1 MDPIETLRNEHGL
14 IRRFVDLL
22 SAAVTRL
29 EVEEPPPRDFFDRS
43 IDFVRGFSDGFHHK
57 KEELVMFVQL
67 AQKKNGAIDGQ
78 IEALRYQHDQGRGF
92 IAAINN
98 ALDDYENGDPKAKS
112 VIRENA
118 AAFAS
123 LLRHHIHI
131 EDHIF
136 FPMSREAMT
145 TEELDELG
153 EKFAKVQEV
162 HGADTFQRYH
172 KIVIDLDDM
181 LAATDEDS

>member
-1 MDPIETLRNEHGL
+1 MDPIEILRNEHGL

-22 SAAVTRL
+22 SVAVARL
-29 EVEEPPPRDFFDRS
+29 EVDDPPPRAFFDNG
-43 IDFVRGFSDGFHHK
+43 IEFVRGFSDGFHHK

-92 IAAINN
+92 IKAIAG
-98 ALDDYENGDPKAKS
+98 ALDGYADGDLNATAI
-112 VIRENA
+112 VRENA

-123 LLRHHIHI
+123 LLKHHIHT

-136 FPMSREAMT
+136 FPMAQETMT
-145 TEELDELG
+145 SDELEDLG
-153 EKFAKVQEV
+153 RKFEKVQDV

-172 KIVIDLDDM
+172 KLVVDLDAK
-181 LAATDEDS
+181 LAEE

>member
-1 MDPIETLRNEHGL
+1 MDPIETLQNEHGL

-22 SAAVTRL
+22 SVAVTRL
-29 EVEEPPPRDFFDRS
+29 EVDDPPPRAFFENG
-43 IDFVRGFSDGFHHK
+43 IEFVRGFSDGFHHK

-92 IAAINN
+92 IAAIAG
-98 ALDDYENGDPKAKS
+98 ALDGYAEGNPNDTS
-112 VIRENA
+112 VVRENA

-123 LLRHHIHI
+123 LLKHHIHT

-136 FPMSREAMT
+136 FPMSREEMT
-145 TEELDELG
+145 DEELEALG
-153 EKFAKVQEV
+153 EKFEKVQEV
-162 HGADTFQRYH
+162 HGADAFQRYH
-172 KIVIDLDDM
+172 KLVIDLDLM
-181 LAATDEDS
+181 LGED

>member
-1 MDPIETLRNEHGL
+1 MDPIEILRNEHGL

-22 SAAVTRL
+22 SVAVERL
-29 EVEEPPPRDFFDRS
+29 EMEDPPRRAFFEKS
-43 IDFVRGFSDGFHHK
+43 IEFVRGFSDGFHHK

-92 IAAINN
+92 IGAIDG
-98 ALDDYENGDPKAKS
+98 ALDDYEEGDPSAQS
-112 VIRENA
+112 VVRENA

-123 LLRHHIHI
+123 LLKHHIHI

-136 FPMSREAMT
+136 FPMSQEAMT
-145 TEELDELG
+145 AEELEALG
-153 EKFAKVQEV
+153 SKFAKVQEV

-172 KIVIDLDDM
+172 KIVIDLDAM
-181 LAATDEDS
+181 LAENDAVG

>member
-1 MDPIETLRNEHGL
+1 M
-14 IRRFVDLL
+14 
-22 SAAVTRL
+22 AVARL
-29 EVEEPPPRDFFDRS
+29 EVDDPPPRAFFDNG
-43 IDFVRGFSDGFHHK
+43 IEFVRGFSDGFHHK

-92 IAAINN
+92 IKAIAG
-98 ALDDYENGDPKAKS
+98 ALDGYADGDLNATAI
-112 VIRENA
+112 VRENA

-123 LLRHHIHI
+123 LLKHHIHT

-136 FPMSREAMT
+136 FPMAQETMT
-145 TEELDELG
+145 SDELEALG
-153 EKFAKVQEV
+153 RKFEKVQDV

-172 KIVIDLDDM
+172 KLVVDLDAM
-181 LAATDEDS
+181 LAEE

>member
-1 MDPIETLRNEHGL
+1 MDPIDTLKNEHGL

-22 SAAVTRL
+22 SVAVTHL
-29 EVEEPPPRDFFDRS
+29 EVDNPPPRAFFDDG
-43 IDFVRGFSDGFHHK
+43 IEFVRGFSDGFHHK

-92 IAAINN
+92 IAAIAG
-98 ALDDYENGDPKAKS
+98 ALDGYADGDPNDTA
-112 VIRENA
+112 VVRENA

-123 LLRHHIHI
+123 LLKHHIHT

-136 FPMSREAMT
+136 FPMSQEAMT
-145 TEELDELG
+145 AVELAELG
-153 EKFAKVQEV
+153 QKFEKVQEV

-172 KIVIDLDDM
+172 KLVVDLDAM
-181 LAATDEDS
+181 LAED

>member
-1 MDPIETLRNEHGL
+1 MDPIEILSNEHWL

-22 SAAVTRL
+22 STAVARL
-29 EVEEPPPRDFFDRS
+29 EVEAPPERAFFDTS

-92 IAAINN
+92 IAAIDN
-98 ALDDYENGDPKAKS
+98 ALDDYERGDPKAHS
-112 VIRENA
+112 IVRENA

-123 LLRHHIHI
+123 LLKHHIHI

-145 TEELDELG
+145 PEELDELG

-172 KIVIDLDDM
+172 KTVVDLGDM
-181 LAATDEDS
+181 LAENNALG

>member
-1 MDPIETLRNEHGL
+1 MDPIEILRNEHGL

-22 SAAVTRL
+22 SVAVTRL
-29 EVEEPPPRDFFDRS
+29 EVDDPPPRAFFDNG
-43 IDFVRGFSDGFHHK
+43 IEFVRGFSDGFHHK

-92 IAAINN
+92 IAAIAG
-98 ALDDYENGDPKAKS
+98 ALDGYAEGDPKDTA
-112 VIRENA
+112 VVRENA

-123 LLRHHIHI
+123 LLKHHIHT

-136 FPMSREAMT
+136 FPMSQEAMT
-145 TEELDELG
+145 SEELEFLG
-153 EKFAKVQEV
+153 GKFEKVQEV
-162 HGADTFQRYH
+162 HGADTFERYY
-172 KIVIDLDDM
+172 KLVIDLDAM
-181 LAATDEDS
+181 LVEH

>member
-1 MDPIETLRNEHGL
+1 MDPIEILRNEHGL

-22 SAAVTRL
+22 SVAVARL
-29 EVEEPPPRDFFDRS
+29 EVDDPPPRAFFDNG
-43 IDFVRGFSDGFHHK
+43 IEFVRGFSDGFHHK

-92 IAAINN
+92 IKAIAG
-98 ALDDYENGDPKAKS
+98 ALDGYADGDLNATAI
-112 VIRENA
+112 VRENA

-123 LLRHHIHI
+123 LLKHHIHT

-136 FPMSREAMT
+136 FPMAQETMT
-145 TEELDELG
+145 SDELETLG
-153 EKFAKVQEV
+153 RKFEKVQDV
-162 HGADTFQRYH
+162 HGADTFQRYD
-172 KIVIDLDDM
+172 KLVVDLDAM
-181 LAATDEDS
+181 LTEE

>member
-1 MDPIETLRNEHGL
+1 MDPIDTLRNEHVL

-29 EVEEPPPRDFFDRS
+29 EVENPPPRAFFDDG
-43 IDFVRGFSDGFHHK
+43 IEFVRGFSDGFHHK

-78 IEALRYQHDQGRGF
+78 IEALKYQHDQGRGF
-92 IAAINN
+92 IAAIAG
-98 ALDDYENGDPKAKS
+98 ALDGYADGDPNDTA
-112 VIRENA
+112 VVRENA

-123 LLRHHIHI
+123 LLKHHIHT

-136 FPMSREAMT
+136 FPMSQEAMT
-145 TEELDELG
+145 ADELEGLG
-153 EKFAKVQEV
+153 EKFEKVQEV
-162 HGADTFQRYH
+162 HGADTFERYH
-172 KIVIDLDDM
+172 KLVIDLDAM
-181 LAATDEDS
+181 LVEE

>member
-22 SAAVTRL
+22 SVAVSHL
-29 EVEEPPPRDFFDRS
+29 EVENPPPRAFFDDG
-43 IDFVRGFSDGFHHK
+43 IEFVRGFSDGFHHK
-57 KEELVMFVQL
+57 KEELVMFRQL

-92 IAAINN
+92 VAAIAG
-98 ALDDYENGDPKAKS
+98 ALDGYAAGNPSDIA
-112 VIRENA
+112 VVRVNA

-123 LLRHHIHI
+123 LLKHHIHT

-145 TEELDELG
+145 SGELEALG
-153 EKFAKVQEV
+153 DMFDRVQEV
-162 HGADTFQRYH
+162 HGVDTFERYH
-172 KIVIDLDDM
+172 ELVVKLELM
-181 LAATDEDS
+181 LAED

>member
-1 MDPIETLRNEHGL
+1 MDPIEILRNEHGL

-22 SAAVTRL
+22 SVAVARL
-29 EVEEPPPRDFFDRS
+29 EVDDSPPRAFFDNG
-43 IDFVRGFSDGFHHK
+43 IEFVRGFSDGFHHK

-92 IAAINN
+92 IKAIAG
-98 ALDDYENGDPKAKS
+98 ALDGYADGDLNTTAI
-112 VIRENA
+112 VRENA

-123 LLRHHIHI
+123 LLKHHIHT

-136 FPMSREAMT
+136 FPMAQETMT
-145 TEELDELG
+145 SDELETLG
-153 EKFAKVQEV
+153 RKFEKVQDV
-162 HGADTFQRYH
+162 HGADTFQRYD
-172 KIVIDLDDM
+172 KLVVDLDAM
-181 LAATDEDS
+181 LTEE

>member
-22 SAAVTRL
+22 SNAVTRL
-29 EVEEPPPRDFFDRS
+29 EVDRPPPRAFFDNG
-43 IDFVRGFSDGFHHK
+43 IDFVRNFSDGFHHK

-92 IAAINN
+92 IAAIAG
-98 ALDDYENGDPKAKS
+98 ALDGYAEGDPDEIA
-112 VIRENA
+112 VVRENS

-123 LLRHHIHI
+123 LLKHHIHT

-136 FPMSREAMT
+136 FPMSQEEMT
-145 TEELDELG
+145 AEELEELG
-153 EKFAKVQEV
+153 AKFDKVEEV
-162 HGADTFQRYH
+162 HGADTFERFH
-172 KIVIDLDDM
+172 KLVVDLDQM
-181 LAATDEDS
+181 LADE

>member
-22 SAAVTRL
+22 SVAVSRL
-29 EVEEPPPRDFFDRS
+29 EVENPPPRAFFDDG
-43 IDFVRGFSDGFHHK
+43 IEFVRGFSDGFHHK
-57 KEELVMFVQL
+57 KEENVMFRQL

-92 IAAINN
+92 IAAIAG
-98 ALDDYENGDPKAKS
+98 ALDGYAEGNPGDTAI
-112 VIRENA
+112 VRENA

-123 LLRHHIHI
+123 LLKHHIHI

-136 FPMSREAMT
+136 FPMSRESMT
-145 TEELDELG
+145 VEELEALG
-153 EKFAKVQEV
+153 DMFEKVQEV
-162 HGADTFQRYH
+162 HGADTFERYH
-172 KIVIDLDDM
+172 KLVVNLDLM
-181 LAATDEDS
+181 LAEA

>member
-22 SAAVTRL
+22 SVAVSRL
-29 EVEEPPPRDFFDRS
+29 EVENPPPRAFFDDG
-43 IDFVRGFSDGFHHK
+43 IEFVRGFSDGFHHK
-57 KEELVMFVQL
+57 KEELVMFRQL

-92 IAAINN
+92 IVAIAG
-98 ALDDYENGDPKAKS
+98 ALDGYEEGDPGDTA
-112 VIRENA
+112 VVRENT

-123 LLRHHIHI
+123 LLKHHIHT

-136 FPMSREAMT
+136 FPMSRESMT
-145 TEELDELG
+145 AEEIEELG
-153 EKFAKVQEV
+153 NKFEKVQEV
-162 HGADTFQRYH
+162 HGADTFERFY
-172 KIVIDLDDM
+172 KLVVNLDAM
-181 LAATDEDS
+181 LAED

>member
-1 MDPIETLRNEHGL
+1 MDPIEILRNEHGL

-22 SAAVTRL
+22 SVAVARL
-29 EVEEPPPRDFFDRS
+29 EVDDPPPRAFFDNG
-43 IDFVRGFSDGFHHK
+43 IEFVRGFSDGFHHK

-92 IAAINN
+92 IKAIAG
-98 ALDDYENGDPKAKS
+98 ALDGYADGDLNATAI
-112 VIRENA
+112 VRENA

-123 LLRHHIHI
+123 LLKHHIHT

-136 FPMSREAMT
+136 FPMAQETMT
-145 TEELDELG
+145 SDELEDLG
-153 EKFAKVQEV
+153 RKFEKVQDV

-172 KIVIDLDDM
+172 KLVVDLDAM
-181 LAATDEDS
+181 LAEE